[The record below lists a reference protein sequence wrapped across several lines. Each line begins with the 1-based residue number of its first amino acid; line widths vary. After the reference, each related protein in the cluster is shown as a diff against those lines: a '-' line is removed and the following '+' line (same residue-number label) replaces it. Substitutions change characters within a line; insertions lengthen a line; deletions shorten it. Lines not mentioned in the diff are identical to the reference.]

1 MAPCNSIP
9 NRPEDF
15 ATLYPCLCFNSLFLL
30 NARENLDPSKVYQ
43 LIYETIEKNRFKGMT
58 TYFCQLLDVSRS
70 GYYSYLKASSSREAR
85 EKLDLEAKNV
95 ILKAFNRRGYKKG
108 LRSIKMILE
117 NDFNILFSRKKI
129 QRIMRK
135 YEIVCPHRRPNPY
148 KKNR

>member
-1 MAPCNSIP
+1 
-9 NRPEDF
+9 
-15 ATLYPCLCFNSLFLL
+15 
-30 NARENLDPSKVYQ
+30 
-43 LIYETIEKNRFKGMT
+43 MT